1 MTEAPPARPEKPSSA
16 STQVKRPYIDPLF
29 GNIKP
34 TEDASLPPLPQ
45 RTDIPPPLMP
55 KPHNDVTRLLQET
68 SSPCVHC

>member
-1 MTEAPPARPEKPSSA
+1 MVNAAPARPEKLTPA

-55 KPHNDVTRLLQET
+55 KPHADVTRLPQ
-68 SSPCVHC
+68 